1 MTIMELSL
9 FNSSFLNDQCDDLPI
24 KQRLVVSTTVRRLY
38 YSFFKLLKRPTTMSF
53 LLQYVVFLAKLFTL
67 LLAVLTVTA
76 CIFFIT
82 RKAKEQNKNKLC
94 VKKLNKKYQEFT
106 ETLNSEIL
114 DKKQLKKFAK
124 EQKAKLKKT
133 AKLLKKRVFVLN
145 FQGDI
150 KATAVNNLREEI
162 TALIQ
167 VATPQDEV
175 VLRLESGGGMV
186 APYGLAASQL
196 QRLKDKSIPLTITI
210 DKIAASGGY
219 LMACVGDKILA
230 APFAII
236 GSIGVVA
243 QLPNFHR
250 FLKKRDIDF
259 ELLTA
264 GEYKR
269 TLTIFGENTAK
280 AREKTQD
287 DLEEIH
293 HLFKAFIQSNRKKVN
308 VADVATGA
316 HWLAKDALA
325 LNLVDEL
332 ITSDDYLSLLAGSDK
347 AEIYECQYL
356 TKKSVAEKLSSNVQS
371 TFDKLMWFK
380 TNAHT

>member
-1 MTIMELSL
+1 M
-9 FNSSFLNDQCDDLPI
+9 
-24 KQRLVVSTTVRRLY
+24 
-38 YSFFKLLKRPTTMSF
+38 SFFP
-53 LLQYVVFLAKLFTL
+53 QYAAFLAKLFTL
-67 LLAVLTVTA
+67 VISILIVTA
-76 CIFFIT
+76 GIFSIA
-82 RKAKEQNKNKLC
+82 RKAKEQNKNKLSI
-94 VKKLNKKYQEFT
+94 KRLNQKYQEFA
-106 ETLNSEIL
+106 ETLNAEIL
-114 DKKQLKKFAK
+114 NKKQFRKYIK
-124 EQKAKLKKT
+124 EQKFKQKKNS
-133 AKLLKKRVFVLN
+133 KLLKKRVFVLN

-162 TALIQ
+162 TALTQ

-196 QRLKDKSIPLTITI
+196 QRLKDKRIPLTVTI

-269 TLTIFGENTAK
+269 TLTIFGENTNK
-280 AREKTQD
+280 AREKTQH

-293 HLFKAFIQSNRKKVN
+293 HLFKDFIQTNRGQVN
-308 VADVATGA
+308 LAKVATGA
-316 HWLAKDALA
+316 HWLAKDALE

-332 ITSDDYLSLLAGSDK
+332 ITSDDYLSSLAGSDK
-347 AEIYECQYL
+347 VEIYACQYL
-356 TKKSVAEKLSSNVQS
+356 TKKSVSEKLYGNLQS
-371 TFDKLMWFK
+371 LLSQLTWFK
-380 TNAHT
+380 TSNS

>member
-1 MTIMELSL
+1 
-9 FNSSFLNDQCDDLPI
+9 
-24 KQRLVVSTTVRRLY
+24 
-38 YSFFKLLKRPTTMSF
+38 MSF

-67 LLAVLTVTA
+67 VLAILIVTA
-76 CIFFIT
+76 GVFSIT
-82 RKAKEQNKNKLC
+82 RKAKGNKNKLC
-94 VKKLNKKYQEFT
+94 IKKLNKKYQEFA

-114 DKKQLKKFAK
+114 DKKQLKKYAK
-124 EQKAKLKKT
+124 EQKIKLKKS

-167 VATPQDEV
+167 VAKPQDEV

-196 QRLKDKSIPLTITI
+196 QRLKDKRIPLTVTI

-236 GSIGVVA
+236 GSIGIVA

-250 FLKKRDIDF
+250 FLKK
-259 ELLTA
+259 
-264 GEYKR
+264 
-269 TLTIFGENTAK
+269 
-280 AREKTQD
+280 
-287 DLEEIH
+287 EI
-293 HLFKAFIQSNRKKVN
+293 LI
-308 VADVATGA
+308 
-316 HWLAKDALA
+316 
-325 LNLVDEL
+325 LN
-332 ITSDDYLSLLAGSDK
+332 Y
-347 AEIYECQYL
+347 
-356 TKKSVAEKLSSNVQS
+356 
-371 TFDKLMWFK
+371 
-380 TNAHT
+380 

>member
-1 MTIMELSL
+1 M
-9 FNSSFLNDQCDDLPI
+9 
-24 KQRLVVSTTVRRLY
+24 
-38 YSFFKLLKRPTTMSF
+38 SFF
-53 LLQYVVFLAKLFTL
+53 LQYAIFLAKLVT
-67 LLAVLTVTA
+67 AVLAILIATA
-76 CIFFIT
+76 GIFAIA
-82 RKAKEQNKNKLC
+82 RKAKEQTKHKLC
-94 VKKLNKKYQEFT
+94 VKKLNKKYQELAD
-106 ETLNSEIL
+106 TLNTKIL
-114 DKKQLKKFAK
+114 NKK
-124 EQKAKLKKT
+124 EQKRYAKELKIKLKKNE
-133 AKLLKKRVFVLN
+133 KLLKKRVFVLN

-150 KATAVNNLREEI
+150 KASAVNNLREEI

-175 VLRLESGGGMV
+175 VLRLESGGGMI

-196 QRLKDKSIPLTITI
+196 QRLKDKRIPLTVAI

-269 TLTIFGENTAK
+269 TLTLFGENTSN
-280 AREKTQD
+280 ARKKTQN
-287 DLEEIH
+287 DLEEVH
-293 HLFKAFIQSNRKKVN
+293 HLFKSFIQSNRKQVDIKQ
-308 VADVATGA
+308 VATGA
-316 HWLAKDALA
+316 HWLAKDALP
-325 LNLVDEL
+325 LNLLDEL
-332 ITSDDYLSLLAGSDK
+332 ITSDDYLSHLASSNK
-347 AEIYECQYL
+347 AEIYELHYL
-356 TKKSVAEKLSSNVQS
+356 TKKSISEKLGAQLQLAL
-371 TFDKLMWFK
+371 THFAWFK
-380 TNAHT
+380 

>member
-1 MTIMELSL
+1 M
-9 FNSSFLNDQCDDLPI
+9 
-24 KQRLVVSTTVRRLY
+24 
-38 YSFFKLLKRPTTMSF
+38 
-53 LLQYVVFLAKLFTL
+53 
-67 LLAVLTVTA
+67 
-76 CIFFIT
+76 
-82 RKAKEQNKNKLC
+82 
-94 VKKLNKKYQEFT
+94 
-106 ETLNSEIL
+106 
-114 DKKQLKKFAK
+114 
-124 EQKAKLKKT
+124 
-133 AKLLKKRVFVLN
+133 
-145 FQGDI
+145 
-150 KATAVNNLREEI
+150 
-162 TALIQ
+162 
-167 VATPQDEV
+167 

-196 QRLKDKSIPLTITI
+196 QRLKDKRIPLTVTI

-269 TLTIFGENTAK
+269 TLTIFGENTPK
-280 AREKTQD
+280 AREKTQT

-293 HLFKAFIQSNRKKVN
+293 HLFKAFIQANRKQV
-308 VADVATGA
+308 DMTEVATGA

-356 TKKSVAEKLSSNVQS
+356 TKKSVSEKLSSNIQS
-371 TFDKLMWFK
+371 ALSKLMWFK
-380 TNAHT
+380 TTDH

>member
-1 MTIMELSL
+1 
-9 FNSSFLNDQCDDLPI
+9 
-24 KQRLVVSTTVRRLY
+24 
-38 YSFFKLLKRPTTMSF
+38 MSF
-53 LLQYVVFLAKLFTL
+53 IFEYLIFLAKLFSFV
-67 LLAVLTVTA
+67 LAILITTA
-76 CIFFIT
+76 GIFSIA
-82 RKAKEQNKNKLC
+82 RKAKEQNKDKLC
-94 VKKLNKKYQEFT
+94 IQKLNKKFQEFS
-106 ETLNSEIL
+106 ETLNAEIL
-114 DKKQLKKFAK
+114 TKKAFRKYTKEQKMKRKKNANQLKKK
-124 EQKAKLKKT
+124 
-133 AKLLKKRVFVLN
+133 VFVLN

-150 KATAVNNLREEI
+150 KAHAVNNLREEI

-175 VLRLESGGGMV
+175 VLRLESAGGMV

-196 QRLKDKSIPLTITI
+196 QRLKNKHIPLTITI

-219 LMACVGDKILA
+219 LMACVADKLLA

-269 TLTIFGENTAK
+269 TLTLFGENTSK
-280 AREKTQD
+280 AREKTQA

-293 HLFKAFIQSNRKKVN
+293 HLFKSFIQSNRKKI
-308 VADVATGA
+308 DIHEVATGA

-325 LNLVDEL
+325 LHLVDAL
-332 ITSDDYLSLLAGSDK
+332 LTSDDYLNQLAEEDT
-347 AEIYECQYL
+347 AEIYECHYQ
-356 TKKSVAEKLSSNVQS
+356 TKKSVSEKLRGQLHAMLHKMN
-371 TFDKLMWFK
+371 FI
-380 TNAHT
+380 

>member
-1 MTIMELSL
+1 
-9 FNSSFLNDQCDDLPI
+9 
-24 KQRLVVSTTVRRLY
+24 
-38 YSFFKLLKRPTTMSF
+38 MSF

-67 LLAVLTVTA
+67 VLAILIVTA
-76 CIFFIT
+76 GVFSIV
-82 RKAKEQNKNKLC
+82 RKAKDQNKHKLC
-94 VKKLNKKYQEFT
+94 VKKLNKKYQEFA

-114 DKKQLKKFAK
+114 NKKQLKKYAK
-124 EQKAKLKKT
+124 EQKIKLKKT

-196 QRLKDKSIPLTITI
+196 QRLKDKRIPLTVTI

-280 AREKTQD
+280 AREKTQA

-293 HLFKAFIQSNRKKVN
+293 HLFKAFIQANRKQVDMT
-308 VADVATGA
+308 AVATGA
-316 HWLAKDALA
+316 HWLAKEALA

-356 TKKSVAEKLSSNVQS
+356 TKKSVTEKLSSNVQS
-371 TFDKLMWFK
+371 ALSKLMWFK
-380 TNAHT
+380 TSARS

>member
-1 MTIMELSL
+1 M
-9 FNSSFLNDQCDDLPI
+9 
-24 KQRLVVSTTVRRLY
+24 
-38 YSFFKLLKRPTTMSF
+38 SFF
-53 LLQYVVFLAKLFTL
+53 LQYIFFLAKLFTL
-67 LLAVLTVTA
+67 ILAILIITA
-76 CIFFIT
+76 GIFSIT
-82 RKAKEQNKNKLC
+82 RKAKEQNKNKLS
-94 VKKLNKKYQEFT
+94 VKKLNKKYQEFANI
-106 ETLNSEIL
+106 LNSEIL

-124 EQKAKLKKT
+124 EQKVKLKKT

-167 VATPQDEV
+167 VATSQDEV

-196 QRLKDKSIPLTITI
+196 QRLKDKRIPLTIII

-236 GSIGVVA
+236 GSIGVVT

-332 ITSDDYLSLLAGSDK
+332 ITSDDYLSLLSSSDK
-347 AEIYECQYL
+347 AEIYECQYM

-371 TFDKLMWFK
+371 TVDKLMWFK
-380 TNAHT
+380 TSAHS

>member
-1 MTIMELSL
+1 M
-9 FNSSFLNDQCDDLPI
+9 
-24 KQRLVVSTTVRRLY
+24 
-38 YSFFKLLKRPTTMSF
+38 SFF
-53 LLQYVVFLAKLFTL
+53 LQYAIFLAKLGT
-67 LLAVLTVTA
+67 AVLAILIATA
-76 CIFFIT
+76 GIFAIA
-82 RKAKEQNKNKLC
+82 RKAKEQTKHKLS
-94 VKKLNKKYQEFT
+94 VKKLNKKYQELAN
-106 ETLNSEIL
+106 TLNAEIL
-114 DKKQLKKFAK
+114 NKKERKKYSKALKI
-124 EQKAKLKKT
+124 KLKKNE
-133 AKLLKKRVFVLN
+133 KLLKKRVFVLN

-150 KATAVNNLREEI
+150 KASAVNNLREEI

-175 VLRLESGGGMV
+175 VLQLESGGGMI

-196 QRLKDKSIPLTITI
+196 QRLKDKGIPLTVVI

-269 TLTIFGENTAK
+269 TLTLFGENTSK
-280 AREKTQD
+280 ARKKTQN
-287 DLEEIH
+287 DLEEVH
-293 HLFKAFIQSNRKKVN
+293 YLFKSFIQSNRKQVDIKQ
-308 VADVATGA
+308 VATGA
-316 HWLAKDALA
+316 HWLAKDALP
-325 LNLVDEL
+325 LNLLDEL
-332 ITSDDYLSLLAGSDK
+332 ITSDDYLSRLAASNE
-347 AEIYECQYL
+347 AEIYELQYA
-356 TKKSVAEKLSSNVQS
+356 TKKSISEKLSAQLQLALTHLS
-371 TFDKLMWFK
+371 WFK
-380 TNAHT
+380 

>member
-1 MTIMELSL
+1 
-9 FNSSFLNDQCDDLPI
+9 
-24 KQRLVVSTTVRRLY
+24 
-38 YSFFKLLKRPTTMSF
+38 MSF
-53 LLQYVVFLAKLFTL
+53 LIQYTVFLAKLFTL
-67 LLAVLTVTA
+67 VLAILIITA
-76 CIFFIT
+76 GVFSIA

-94 VKKLNKKYQEFT
+94 IKKLNKKYQEFA
-106 ETLNSEIL
+106 ETLNAEIL
-114 DKKQLKKFAK
+114 NKKQFRKYAKK
-124 EQKAKLKKT
+124 QKVKLKKN
-133 AKLLKKRVFVLN
+133 ANLLKKRVFVLN

-175 VLRLESGGGMV
+175 VLRLESGGGMI

-196 QRLKDKSIPLTITI
+196 QRLKDKRIPLTVTI

-219 LMACVGDKILA
+219 LMACVGDKLLA

-243 QLPNFHR
+243 QLPNLHR

-269 TLTIFGENTAK
+269 TLTLFGENTNK
-280 AREKTQD
+280 AREKTQQ

-293 HLFKAFIQSNRKKVN
+293 YLFKDFIQTHRKQV
-308 VADVATGA
+308 DITEIATGA
-316 HWLAKDALA
+316 HWLAKDALR

-332 ITSDDYLSLLAGSDK
+332 TTSDDYLSLLAGGDE

-356 TKKSVAEKLSSNVQS
+356 AKKSVTEKLCANIQS
-371 TFDKLMWFK
+371 TLSKLVGFE
-380 TNAHT
+380 TRSL

>member
-1 MTIMELSL
+1 
-9 FNSSFLNDQCDDLPI
+9 
-24 KQRLVVSTTVRRLY
+24 
-38 YSFFKLLKRPTTMSF
+38 MSP
-53 LLQYVVFLAKLFTL
+53 LLQYTVFLAKLFTWV
-67 LLAVLTVTA
+67 LAILIVTA
-76 CIFFIT
+76 GIFSIV
-82 RKAKEQNKNKLC
+82 RKAKEQNKNKLSI
-94 VKKLNKKYQEFT
+94 KKLNKKYQEFA
-106 ETLNSEIL
+106 EIL
-114 DKKQLKKFAK
+114 NTEILNKKQFRKYTK
-124 EQKAKLKKT
+124 EQKIKFKKN
-133 AKLLKKRVFVLN
+133 ANLLKKRAFVLN

-175 VLRLESGGGMV
+175 ILRLESGGGMV

-196 QRLKDKSIPLTITI
+196 QRLKDKRIPLTITI

-269 TLTIFGENTAK
+269 TLTIFGENTHK
-280 AREKTQD
+280 AREKTQH

-293 HLFKAFIQSNRKKVN
+293 HLFKAFIQAHRKQVDM
-308 VADVATGA
+308 AEVATGA
-316 HWLAKDALA
+316 HWLAKDALQ
-325 LNLVDEL
+325 LKLVDEL
-332 ITSDDYLSLLAGSDK
+332 ITSDDYLNLLAASDK
-347 AEIYECQYL
+347 IEIYECQYL
-356 TKKSVAEKLSSNVQS
+356 TKKSVTEKLYGNLQS
-371 TFDKLMWFK
+371 TLSPLAWFS
-380 TNAHT
+380 ASRS

>member
-1 MTIMELSL
+1 
-9 FNSSFLNDQCDDLPI
+9 
-24 KQRLVVSTTVRRLY
+24 
-38 YSFFKLLKRPTTMSF
+38 LKR
-53 LLQYVVFLAKLFTL
+53 
-67 LLAVLTVTA
+67 
-76 CIFFIT
+76 
-82 RKAKEQNKNKLC
+82 
-94 VKKLNKKYQEFT
+94 
-106 ETLNSEIL
+106 
-114 DKKQLKKFAK
+114 
-124 EQKAKLKKT
+124 
-133 AKLLKKRVFVLN
+133 RVFVLN

-162 TALIQ
+162 TALLQ

-196 QRLKDKSIPLTITI
+196 QRLKDKRIPLTVTI

-269 TLTIFGENTAK
+269 TLTIFGENTVK

-293 HLFKAFIQSNRKKVN
+293 HLFKAFIQANRKQVDM
-308 VADVATGA
+308 VEVATGA

-332 ITSDDYLSLLAGSDK
+332 ITSDDYLSILAGSDK
-347 AEIYECQYL
+347 AEIYECQYM
-356 TKKSVAEKLSSNVQS
+356 TKKTVLEKLSSNVQS
-371 TFDKLMWFK
+371 ALGKLMCFK
-380 TNAHT
+380 N

>member
-1 MTIMELSL
+1 M
-9 FNSSFLNDQCDDLPI
+9 
-24 KQRLVVSTTVRRLY
+24 
-38 YSFFKLLKRPTTMSF
+38 SFFLP
-53 LLQYVVFLAKLFTL
+53 YAVFLAKLVTTV
-67 LLAVLTVTA
+67 LAILIATA
-76 CIFFIT
+76 GIFAIV
-82 RKAKEQNKNKLC
+82 RKAKEQTKPKLS
-94 VKKLNKKYQEFT
+94 VKKLNKKYQELAD
-106 ETLNSEIL
+106 TLNTEIL
-114 DKKQLKKFAK
+114 NKK
-124 EQKAKLKKT
+124 EQKRHTKEQKIKLKKNE
-133 AKLLKKRVFVLN
+133 KLLKKRVFVLN

-175 VLRLESGGGMV
+175 VLRLESGGGMI

-196 QRLKDKSIPLTITI
+196 QRLKDKRIPLTVTI

-269 TLTIFGENTAK
+269 TLTLFGENTSK
-280 AREKTQD
+280 ARTKTQD
-287 DLEEIH
+287 DLEEVH
-293 HLFKAFIQSNRKKVN
+293 HLFKSFIQSNRKQVDIKQ
-308 VADVATGA
+308 VATGA
-316 HWLAKDALA
+316 HWLAKDALP
-325 LNLVDEL
+325 LNLLDEL
-332 ITSDDYLSLLAGSDK
+332 ITSDDYLSHLAASNK
-347 AEIYECQYL
+347 AEIYELQYL
-356 TKKSVAEKLSSNVQS
+356 TKKSISEKLSAQIQLAL
-371 TFDKLMWFK
+371 THLAWFK
-380 TNAHT
+380 

>member
-1 MTIMELSL
+1 MSL
-9 FNSSFLNDQCDDLPI
+9 
-24 KQRLVVSTTVRRLY
+24 
-38 YSFFKLLKRPTTMSF
+38 
-53 LLQYVVFLAKLFTL
+53 LLQYTVFLAKLFTWV
-67 LLAVLTVTA
+67 LAILIVTA
-76 CIFFIT
+76 GIFSIA
-82 RKAKEQNKNKLC
+82 RKAKVQNKNKLSI
-94 VKKLNKKYQEFT
+94 KKLNKKYQEFA
-106 ETLNSEIL
+106 ELLNTEIL
-114 DKKQLKKFAK
+114 NKKQFRKYTK
-124 EQKAKLKKT
+124 EQKIKLKKN
-133 AKLLKKRVFVLN
+133 ANLLKKRVFVLN

-175 VLRLESGGGMV
+175 ILRLESGGGMI

-196 QRLKDKSIPLTITI
+196 QRLKDKRIPLTITI

-236 GSIGVVA
+236 GSIGVVT

-269 TLTIFGENTAK
+269 TLTIFGENTNK
-280 AREKTQD
+280 AREKTQH

-293 HLFKAFIQSNRKKVN
+293 HLFKAFIQDHRKQVDI
-308 VADVATGA
+308 AEVATGA
-316 HWLAKDALA
+316 HWLAKDTLQ
-325 LNLVDEL
+325 LKLVDEL

-347 AEIYECQYL
+347 VEIYECQYL
-356 TKKSVAEKLSSNVQS
+356 TKKSVAEKLYGNLQS
-371 TFDKLMWFK
+371 TLAPLAWL
-380 TNAHT
+380 TASRS